1 VTTRLS
7 TDFPQA
13 SLKFSTGVSI
23 RFGVLCDLCK
33 GVQPMALTSGFA
45 LHCTLGFLVGWGT
58 GRPAQEKGGKAPR
71 CEIHSTILKRP
82 SLDEDIDISLGDQAA
97 KPDGIGGFSLEFM
110 AVI

>member
-1 VTTRLS
+1 VRFVQRSS
-7 TDFPQA
+7 TYGA
-13 SLKFSTGVSI
+13 NKRI
-23 RFGVLCDLCK
+23 CI
-33 GVQPMALTSGFA
+33 A
-45 LHCTLGFLVGWGT
+45 LHSWLLSRLGD
-58 GRPAQEKGGKAPR
+58 REAIPRKAGGKAPR